1 MSMRH
6 KDEKKEQAVVAAAIT
21 LINERGFS
29 EVSIAKIAKEA
40 GVSPATIYIYY
51 ENKEDMLNKIY
62 ISLKTEMSEALLR
75 GVDTQGN
82 IETGTKQMLRNIYQF
97 ALAKPGHFAFCE
109 QFANSPLIEKITM
122 EEAMSSFRP
131 VREVFERGVTRGILK
146 DIPFEVI
153 SAFSYQPMI
162 FLAKQQLSGK
172 AEVTGSVFEEAVDL
186 AWDVI
191 SAE

>member
-75 GVDTQGN
+75 GDR
-82 IETGTKQMLRNIYQF
+82 K
-97 ALAKPGHFAFCE
+97 
-109 QFANSPLIEKITM
+109 
-122 EEAMSSFRP
+122 
-131 VREVFERGVTRGILK
+131 
-146 DIPFEVI
+146 
-153 SAFSYQPMI
+153 
-162 FLAKQQLSGK
+162 
-172 AEVTGSVFEEAVDL
+172 SVV
-186 AWDVI
+186 
-191 SAE
+191 